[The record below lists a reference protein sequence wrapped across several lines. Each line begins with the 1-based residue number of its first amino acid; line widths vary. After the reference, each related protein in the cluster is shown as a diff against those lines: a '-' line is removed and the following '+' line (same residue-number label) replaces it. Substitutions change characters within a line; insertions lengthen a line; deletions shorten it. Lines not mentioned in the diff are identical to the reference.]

1 MKVSE
6 IKNLLNDRIPEI
18 KKVCEKHGA
27 PFREVNFS
35 GSLSIKDRK
44 KGYRGRVIVCLND
57 KEPGWRQKDNPAGRK
72 ELKSQIREV
81 VEGFRVFISANY
93 SCLISGNG
101 SVSRIDNNGKT
112 IGVYQCEG
120 GEA

>member
-1 MKVSE
+1 MKVKE
-6 IKNLLNDRIPEI
+6 IKNLLSDRIPEI

-27 PFREVNFS
+27 PFRAVNFC

-57 KEPGWRQKDNPAGRK
+57 REPGWRQKDNPDGRK
-72 ELKSQIREV
+72 ALKTEIRKI
-81 VEGFRVFISANY
+81 VEGFRVRIAANY
-93 SCLISGNG
+93 SCLVSQGG
-101 SVSRIDNNGKT
+101 LVSRIDNNGKT
-112 IGVYQCEG
+112 IGLYHCEG